1 MTPVTTTPMPTPEQR
16 AAYFDQLYQ
25 HDADPWLV
33 RQRWYEA
40 RKRALLLACLPQARH
55 RNAYEPACGNGELTL
70 ELARRCNRLL
80 AADLSAQALR
90 AASLRLQQEGLA
102 QQVTL
107 LHQRLPQDWPRTGN
121 GVERFDLIVL
131 SEIGY
136 YLSPEELAL
145 VAEHAGASLAPG
157 GSIVLCHWRAPFAE
171 RVQSTVRVH
180 AAFQNLPGLHCLVR
194 HEEADFLLG
203 VWSGDAR
210 SVAQREGFA

>member
-1 MTPVTTTPMPTPEQR
+1 MTPAITTAEQR

-25 HDADPWLV
+25 HNADPWLV

-40 RKRALLLACLPQARH
+40 RKRALLLACLPQARY

-70 ELARRCNRLL
+70 ELARRCDRLL
-80 AADLSAQALR
+80 AADLSEQALR
-90 AASLRLQQEGLA
+90 AAQQRLREEGHEHH
-102 QQVTL
+102 VTL
-107 LHQRLPQDWPRTGN
+107 LHHRLPQDWPRTGN
-121 GVERFDLIVL
+121 GADKFDLIVL

-136 YLSPEELAL
+136 YLSPEELAQ
-145 VAEHAGASLAPG
+145 VAEQASASLAPG

-180 AAFQNLPGLHCLVR
+180 AAFQNLAGMHSLVR
-194 HEEADFLLG
+194 HEEPDFLLG
-203 VWSGDAR
+203 IWSNDAR